1 MLTRGVAQVVK
12 SNITGYKRVKAGD
25 PFSQQLGH
33 WDVAVA
39 VHSSTSEN
47 TLREA
52 SVSLLPERTSAG
64 RLDIRLFDP
73 PIVSTVTEASHA
85 VTAWRHT
92 KVKADF
98 APMFL
103 PGFPDYLRDTAGQ
116 LVSEMARMG
125 AIAGNSRDS
134 ALYLSH
140 AEDGVRSKLD
150 AIERLETAGLVDRC
164 FCSEDQSAWL
174 LNLEALQHCT
184 LRLSL
189 DSPRPLFTEPAGL
202 PALTWSRMEC
212 LCFLHKH
219 SWDWKFLH
227 DKDEKGSVLPINL
240 AFRVSDDKV
249 IYIFRGVLRQRY
261 LCCLAH
267 VEAGV
272 PLPGGD
278 DVDTICHFESD
289 GYYGQLLGLDVLRKQ
304 QQEALMD
311 GPAVPPEAFQ
321 RPQDSVEDEILPG
334 PPEAMQPQP
343 GDGLQQKQRMRHHMR
358 EDDTDELDD
367 WILSELEK
375 QLNDDPPHPND
386 SEDEQNDADDAH
398 ADSGPA
404 DDDDA
409 DLGSPLG
416 GGVGDVPWSDDDAF
430 LENLGL
436 ADDFEEGAHGKADA
450 GAGPSGSGG
459 SGSDSSSS
467 SSSSSA
473 SESGP
478 SSGATEDA
486 PPDAAEDSA
495 EDEPHPKRVRRD
507 ETFEWKNFRFTYR
520 PQTAS
525 RPAGYMVLC
534 RFHSRMY
541 NSTRCTRS
549 ATWHDETQR
558 DLVLRRLKT
567 WCVRAPNYEY
577 QGSEP
582 ARLLHQAHDKS
593 EALSEEELEAFDMPA
608 LPRAD
613 E

>member
-1 MLTRGVAQVVK
+1 MYSVLGINRFMLTRGVAQVVK

-202 PALTWSRMEC
+202 PALTWRS
-212 LCFLHKH
+212 
-219 SWDWKFLH
+219 
-227 DKDEKGSVLPINL
+227 N
-240 AFRVSDDKV
+240 
-249 IYIFRGVLRQRY
+249 
-261 LCCLAH
+261 
-267 VEAGV
+267 GV
-272 PLPGGD
+272 PL
-278 DVDTICHFESD
+278 
-289 GYYGQLLGLDVLRKQ
+289 L
-304 QQEALMD
+304 
-311 GPAVPPEAFQ
+311 PA
-321 RPQDSVEDEILPG
+321 
-334 PPEAMQPQP
+334 
-343 GDGLQQKQRMRHHMR
+343 
-358 EDDTDELDD
+358 
-367 WILSELEK
+367 
-375 QLNDDPPHPND
+375 
-386 SEDEQNDADDAH
+386 
-398 ADSGPA
+398 
-404 DDDDA
+404 
-409 DLGSPLG
+409 
-416 GGVGDVPWSDDDAF
+416 
-430 LENLGL
+430 
-436 ADDFEEGAHGKADA
+436 
-450 GAGPSGSGG
+450 
-459 SGSDSSSS
+459 
-467 SSSSSA
+467 
-473 SESGP
+473 
-478 SSGATEDA
+478 
-486 PPDAAEDSA
+486 
-495 EDEPHPKRVRRD
+495 
-507 ETFEWKNFRFTYR
+507 
-520 PQTAS
+520 
-525 RPAGYMVLC
+525 
-534 RFHSRMY
+534 
-541 NSTRCTRS
+541 
-549 ATWHDETQR
+549 
-558 DLVLRRLKT
+558 
-567 WCVRAPNYEY
+567 
-577 QGSEP
+577 
-582 ARLLHQAHDKS
+582 
-593 EALSEEELEAFDMPA
+593 
-608 LPRAD
+608 
-613 E
+613 

>member
-409 DLGSPLG
+409 VAWSVLTVRHFLLFACFLFMLPLSLLSFPGCRTWVVRWVVVSVMFPGRMTMPSWRIWDLPTTSRRGPAAKLMLVRVRVAQAAQAQIRAPAQAAALLQSRARALVQLRTLRLMLLRTQPRTSHIPNVCAGMRL
-416 GGVGDVPWSDDDAF
+416 SS
-430 LENLGL
+430 
-436 ADDFEEGAHGKADA
+436 GKI
-450 GAGPSGSGG
+450 
-459 SGSDSSSS
+459 
-467 SSSSSA
+467 SA
-473 SESGP
+473 SHIGRKLP
-478 SSGATEDA
+478 ADKLVTWFCADFILGCTTALGAPGVLPGMT
-486 PPDAAEDSA
+486 
-495 EDEPHPKRVRRD
+495 RR
-507 ETFEWKNFRFTYR
+507 
-520 PQTAS
+520 S
-525 RPAGYMVLC
+525 V
-534 RFHSRMY
+534 
-541 NSTRCTRS
+541 
-549 ATWHDETQR
+549 
-558 DLVLRRLKT
+558 T
-567 WCVRAPNYEY
+567 WCFA
-577 QGSEP
+577 G
-582 ARLLHQAHDKS
+582 
-593 EALSEEELEAFDMPA
+593 
-608 LPRAD
+608 
-613 E
+613 